1 MISNTCASDADNETL
16 VIEIIN
22 KKSKNIIVG
31 ASYRPPNGKIKPF
44 KTHIK
49 HIFEKFMRGNK
60 NFFLIGDYNLNCLD
74 YDNNTMVKNF
84 FDLLFQYGMIS
95 IINKKPRVLWFARQ
109 H

>member
-31 ASYRPPNGKIKPF
+31 ASYRGK
-44 KTHIK
+44 
-49 HIFEKFMRGNK
+49 
-60 NFFLIGDYNLNCLD
+60 
-74 YDNNTMVKNF
+74 KNF

-95 IINKKPRVLWFARQ
+95 IINKPTRITKHSATAIDNIFTNSVFNNSLETGIIQ
-109 H
+109 TDIIGSLSYLCSNKKY